1 MSPALAGRFL
11 TIEPPGKPG
20 ESVIVKNMRNQNEL
34 YTYYSFSPEK
44 HLINHINNT
53 KNENNTNIHINI

>member
-34 YTYYSFSPEK
+34 YTYYSFSLEK